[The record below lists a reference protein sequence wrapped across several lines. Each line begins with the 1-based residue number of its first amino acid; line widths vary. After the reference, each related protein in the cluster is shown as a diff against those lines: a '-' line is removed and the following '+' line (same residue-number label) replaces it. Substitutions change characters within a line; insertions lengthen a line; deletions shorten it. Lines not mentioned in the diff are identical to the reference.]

1 MQGHIQEDQKVKP
14 VKINKKI
21 TAIII
26 ANPTAG
32 SYSQNKQQIEDTL
45 VYLQDAGWDAVIKL
59 TEGPGDGRRIAK
71 EAVEK
76 NLSVVVAVGGDGT
89 INEVIQELAGSET
102 ALGVLPSGTVNVWAR
117 EIGIPLDNPGAREI
131 LVHGQT
137 RRIDLG
143 QVNERYFLLMS
154 TIGLDAEITHTVEKK
169 HNKRFGVIEYIF
181 QTLKI
186 GFGYPNFTVFLQ
198 MGKRTIKARVLQ
210 VVFGN
215 TQLYAGAIK
224 FTWRAKCDDGLL
236 DISLVHS
243 LTALKRVDMLID
255 FLLKR
260 KQRQQWVRYESAE
273 EVRIHTN
280 KPVALQVD
288 GDPEGYTNK
297 RGVPPT
303 IIHIAPQSL
312 NVIVPQELPE
322 GLFR

>member
-1 MQGHIQEDQKVKP
+1 MQGHIQEEQEVKTLETGT
-14 VKINKKI
+14 KI

-32 SYSQNKQQIEDTL
+32 SYNQNKQQIEDTL
-45 VYLQDAGWDAVIKL
+45 TYLQTAGWDAEIKL
-59 TEGPGDGRRIAK
+59 TEGQGDGRRLAK

-76 NLSVVVAVGGDGT
+76 KLSAVIAVGGDGT

-102 ALGVLPSGTVNVWAR
+102 ALGVLPSGTMNVWAR
-117 EIGIPLDNPGAREI
+117 EIGIPLDNVGAQEI

-143 QVNERYFLLMS
+143 QVNKRYFLLMS
-154 TIGLDAEITHTVEKK
+154 TIGLDAEITHTVEKR
-169 HNKRFGVIEYIF
+169 HNKRFGVLEYIV
-181 QTLKI
+181 QTFKI

-236 DISLVHS
+236 DISLVRS
-243 LTALKRVDMLID
+243 LSALQRVGMLVD

-303 IIHIAPQSL
+303 IIRIMPQSL
-312 NVIVPQELPE
+312 NVIMPQALPE